1 MKSLLENG
9 KKIIKDWNNINKD
22 TLSRYINDCIKTE
35 NVIIQID
42 ELFKKKKIDNYELKM
57 LSCQNEIDDLDTSFI
72 NELKLNTDF
81 VDKLINN
88 YFSYNTIE
96 YELIDNISMGKDVFL
111 LSDDK
116 NRKRFQYKAFNQLNN
131 TNCEMYINSK
141 KFEFSKYIKINEKN
155 KYISIIYKII
165 NNFKFADTSCMFYEC
180 YDLKKIKFHNLD
192 TSELKAMGGMFRCYV
207 NLESIEGID
216 N

>member
-1 MKSLLENG
+1 
-9 KKIIKDWNNINKD
+9 
-22 TLSRYINDCIKTE
+22 
-35 NVIIQID
+35 
-42 ELFKKKKIDNYELKM
+42 M

-116 NRKRFQYKAFNQLNN
+116 NKKRFQYKAFNQFNN

>member
-1 MKSLLENG
+1 MIIETVSLLG
-9 KKIIKDWNNINKD
+9 
-22 TLSRYINDCIKTE
+22 
-35 NVIIQID
+35 
-42 ELFKKKKIDNYELKM
+42 LFWRL
-57 LSCQNEIDDLDTSFI
+57 

-116 NRKRFQYKAFNQLNN
+116 NRKRFQYKAYNQLNN

-165 NNFKFADTSCMFYEC
+165 NNFKFVFCWVIFETFAEFSEILFESNKLLEFSLFWNFM
-180 YDLKKIKFHNLD
+180 DLIFFNL
-192 TSELKAMGGMFRCYV
+192 R
-207 NLESIEGID
+207 
-216 N
+216 